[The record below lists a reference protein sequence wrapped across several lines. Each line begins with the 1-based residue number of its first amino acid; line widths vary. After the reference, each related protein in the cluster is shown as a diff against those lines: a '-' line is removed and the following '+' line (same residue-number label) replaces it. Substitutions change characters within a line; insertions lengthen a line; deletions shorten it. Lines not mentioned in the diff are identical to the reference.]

1 MNITKP
7 KVIKDYDK
15 LTEEMQESIR
25 EHYPNGYA
33 EHLIR
38 FTDREGKY
46 VSALPFETEDKYY
59 LIRMTNSEALKLAKY
74 DSGSDDEDES
84 KDEEK
89 EGYDDNYTDLNSMRV
104 GSGRKSDEDE
114 DYD

>member
-1 MNITKP
+1 
-7 KVIKDYDK
+7 
-15 LTEEMQESIR
+15 
-25 EHYPNGYA
+25 
-33 EHLIR
+33 
-38 FTDREGKY
+38 
-46 VSALPFETEDKYY
+46 
-59 LIRMTNSEALKLAKY
+59 MTNSEALKLAKY

-89 EGYDDNYTDLNSMRV
+89 EGYDDNYTDLDSMRV